1 MLELIWLI
9 PILPLL
15 GFLINGMLAKRF
27 NFSEKLIGGVAVA
40 SVFLAFVISVLAL
53 ISYSSWVKT
62 ANNPTNSTNQTTAQK
77 QAAPPYV
84 AKQFSYTWITG
95 GKAVLSEGQ
104 SKADYKL
111 ADFRIEWSYQ
121 IDHLSGLYILFI
133 TFVGLLIHI
142 FAIGYMKGEAG
153 FARFFAYLNLFMFM
167 MLTLVLGSNLLMLF
181 VGWEGV
187 GLCSYLLIG
196 FYLTKN
202 DAAQASKK
210 AFILNRVGDLGLVLA
225 IIALFSTFGTLQY
238 YEIANLVQSYPVET
252 LGTFGLMS
260 GIALGLFIGAT
271 GKSAQ
276 IPLYIWLPDAMTG
289 PTPVSALIHA
299 ATMVTAGVYL
309 LARMN
314 MIFQRSLTMMLVV
327 ALVGSLTAF
336 IAATIAVT
344 QKDIKKILAYSTIS
358 QIGYMFLG
366 CGVGAF
372 IAAVF
377 HVVTHAFFKAQLFLG
392 AGSVVHNM
400 HHEQDITRM
409 GGLKKYLPT
418 THKTMIIGWLAI
430 CGIAPL
436 AGFWS
441 KDEILA
447 KAFTTTL
454 FHPVLAKF
462 LWAIGFLTVGITS
475 FYMTRLMA
483 LTFWSEQKFLGATAN
498 DGGEEV
504 DEYDEKEKKVTIESS
519 EEHKETN
526 TYFRIKSVTNKE
538 EIKEIEKIEE
548 EKQETNAVV
557 KENISALVA
566 NPKESPALMTLPL
579 VILAFFAATLGF
591 IGLPFGY
598 NLIDDWLLPSI
609 EVLNTGTHTFGG
621 LDIILAALSLTCSLT
636 GIYLAHYIYVK
647 NPQLADTWADKLK
660 PLYQISIKKWYW
672 DDLLDNKFVILVKK
686 LNDLLAEGEHHVLDA
701 IPNGSALVTRG
712 VSILSG
718 AMDRYGVDLVV
729 NLTGLTTRAG
739 SLIVRSFHTGFLGNY
754 ALFMI
759 LGIILIIFG
768 LEYQA
773 IKDFYSYLF
782 PAAPKVPPT
791 VP

>member
-15 GFLINGMLAKRF
+15 GFLINGIMAKRF
-27 NFSEKLIGGVAVA
+27 NFSEKLIGSIAVA
-40 SVFLAFVISVLAL
+40 TVFLAFVISVLAVVN
-53 ISYSSWVKT
+53 YSSWVKT
-62 ANNPTNSTNQTTAQK
+62 ANIPTNSTNQANTQN
-77 QAAPPYV
+77 QIAPPYI

-121 IDHLSGLYILFI
+121 IDHLSGVYILFI

-142 FAIGYMKGEAG
+142 FSISYMKGEAG

-196 FYLTKN
+196 FYLAKN
-202 DAAQASKK
+202 DAALASKK

-314 MIFQRSLTMMLVV
+314 MIFQRSLTMMLVI

-392 AGSVVHNM
+392 AGSVIHNM

-418 THKTMIIGWLAI
+418 THKTMIIAWLAI

-483 LTFWSEQKFLGATAN
+483 LTFWSEQKFLGVTAG

-504 DEYDEKEKKVTIESS
+504 NEKNEEKEKNSVEST
-519 EEHKETN
+519 EENKEAN
-526 TYFRIKSVTNKE
+526 NNFRIRSVTNKE
-538 EIKEIEKIEE
+538 IAETTE
-548 EKQETNAVV
+548 EKQENNNVIE
-557 KENISALVA
+557 ENIHALVA
-566 NPKESPALMTLPL
+566 SPKESPGLMTLPL
-579 VILAFFAATLGF
+579 VILAFFAATIGF
-591 IGLPFGY
+591 AGLPFGY
-598 NLIDDWLLPSI
+598 NLIDEWLKSSI
-609 EVLNTGTHTFGG
+609 EALNTSTHTFGG
-621 LDIILAALSLTCSLT
+621 LDIVLAILSLICSSI

-647 NPQLADTWADKLK
+647 NPELANIWADKLK
-660 PLYQISIKKWYW
+660 PLYQLSINKWYW
-672 DDLLDNKFVILVKK
+672 DDLLDNKLVAQIKR
-686 LNDLLAEGEHHVLDA
+686 LNGLLAEGEHHVLDA

-739 SLIVRSFHTGFLGNY
+739 SLIVRSFHTGFLNNY

-782 PAAPKVPPT
+782 PVAPKVPPT

>member
-27 NFSEKLIGGVAVA
+27 NFSEKLIGGVAV
-40 SVFLAFVISVLAL
+40 STVFLAFVISVLAV
-53 ISYSSWVKT
+53 INYSSWVKT
-62 ANNPTNSTNQTTAQK
+62 ANNPTNSTNSTNQAVTQK
-77 QAAPPYV
+77 QVAPPYV

-121 IDHLSGLYILFI
+121 IDHLSALYILFI

-142 FAIGYMKGEAG
+142 FSIGYMKGEAG

-210 AFILNRVGDLGLVLA
+210 AFILNRVGDLGLILA

-392 AGSVVHNM
+392 AGSVIHNI

-409 GGLKKYLPT
+409 GGLKKYLPI

-483 LTFWSEQKFLGATAN
+483 LTFWSEQKFLGATAS

-504 DEYDEKEKKVTIESS
+504 NEKNEKEKKATVENA
-519 EEHKETN
+519 EEHKEASH
-526 TYFRIKSVTNKE
+526 FRIKSVTNKE
-538 EIKEIEKIEE
+538 AAESDTEKQDKIDSPKEI
-548 EKQETNAVV
+548 V
-557 KENISALVA
+557 SALVA
-566 NPKESPALMTLPL
+566 NPKESPTVMTLPL
-579 VILAFFAATLGF
+579 VVLAFFAATLGF

-598 NLIDDWLLPSI
+598 NLIDNWLSPSI
-609 EVLNTGTHTFGG
+609 EALSTSTHTFGG
-621 LDIILAALSLTCSLT
+621 LDIILAVLSLTCSLS

-647 NPQLADTWADKLK
+647 NPQLADIWADKLK
-660 PLYQISIKKWYW
+660 PLYQLSIRKWYW
-672 DDLLDNKFVILVKK
+672 DDLLDNKFVMLIKK
-686 LNDLLAEGEHHVLDA
+686 FNDILAEGEQHVLDA

-739 SLIVRSFHTGFLGNY
+739 SLIVRSFHTGFLSNY

-791 VP
+791 IP